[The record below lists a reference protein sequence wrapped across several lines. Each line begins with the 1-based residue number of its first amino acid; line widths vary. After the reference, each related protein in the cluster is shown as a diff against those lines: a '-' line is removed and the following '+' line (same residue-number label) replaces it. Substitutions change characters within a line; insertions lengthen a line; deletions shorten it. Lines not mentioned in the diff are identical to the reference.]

1 MTNEMA
7 MLTNITNDD
16 YEGAV
21 DAILHWQVFLAG
33 KDVDTT
39 IPFTYDDEQYVLNIV
54 KTPILLDEE
63 LSCMFVYKTPNGSR
77 FEQRVD
83 RDVRTVTHRMR
94 LKILKVLQAAYQGN

>member
-33 KDVDTT
+33 KDVDAT
-39 IPFTYDDEQYVLNIV
+39 IPFMYDDEQYVLNIV
-54 KTPILLDEE
+54 KTPILLDDE
-63 LSCMFVYKTPNGSR
+63 LSSLFIYKVPDRAR

-83 RDVRTVTHRMR
+83 RDVRNVTHRMR
-94 LKILKVLQAAYQGN
+94 LKILKVLQTAYQGN